1 MIYVIGAL
9 MAGYRRKRDSPRFF
23 IAGKCCESPCLPAE
37 PPAADEKDSQVSV
50 SQTRRSTVFT
60 LSVEVAS

>member
-1 MIYVIGAL
+1 

-50 SQTRRSTVFT
+50 SQTQYCIH
-60 LSVEVAS
+60 VER